1 MRPERIALEA
11 TPSWGRHVVA
21 GRRVNPVLPALLGA
35 ACISSSAIVVR
46 LADTGAGTT
55 AFYRCVLALPVLI
68 VLAVFEHRHR
78 GARSLRSRA
87 LAGIAGMF
95 LGVDLVLWTHAIYDI
110 GAGIATV
117 LGNLQVL
124 FVTFIAWLWLR
135 ERPRPQFLIALP
147 VVLLGVV
154 LLAGLG
160 GASGPNLH
168 PVAGVLYGLGTSVT
182 YAAFILIL
190 RSSTKEM
197 LHVAGPLA
205 DATAGAALASLLFG
219 LALGQLR
226 FSPPLH
232 ALEWLLVLALTS
244 QTLGWLLITSSL
256 PHLPAAISSLLLLF
270 QPAASLVL
278 AAIVLSERPT
288 LLQLVGATLV
298 CGGVLVA
305 ARSKTT
311 SKFIAIEPT
320 PG

>member
-1 MRPERIALEA
+1 
-11 TPSWGRHVVA
+11 
-21 GRRVNPVLPALLGA
+21 
-35 ACISSSAIVVR
+35 
-46 LADTGAGTT
+46 
-55 AFYRCVLALPVLI
+55 
-68 VLAVFEHRHR
+68 
-78 GARSLRSRA
+78 
-87 LAGIAGMF
+87 MF

-190 RSSTKEM
+190 RASTKEM

-232 ALEWLLVLALTS
+232 ALAWLLVLALTS

-288 LLQLVGATLV
+288 LLQLVGAALV

-311 SKFIAIEPT
+311 SQFIAVEPT